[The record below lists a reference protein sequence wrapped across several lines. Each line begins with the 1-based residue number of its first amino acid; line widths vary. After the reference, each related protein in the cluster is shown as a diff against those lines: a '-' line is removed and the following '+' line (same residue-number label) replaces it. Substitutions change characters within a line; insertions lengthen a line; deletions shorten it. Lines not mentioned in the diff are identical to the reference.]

1 MTEDNSEDSFD
12 KVKKGLK
19 ETAEGIKEG
28 VEDTAEGIKEGVEDT
43 AEGIKE
49 GVEDTAEGI
58 KEGVEETARESTDS
72 YTKLYENDLNANLTE
87 EERKAKAAREAANRD
102 KDNESPNHRE
112 AALNRKRNTL
122 NDQNANS
129 NQQETYRQSV

>member
-1 MTEDNSEDSFD
+1 MGNQEGNRSRHSNTNSDRN
-12 KVKKGLK
+12 
-19 ETAEGIKEG
+19 T
-28 VEDTAEGIKEGVEDT
+28 
-43 AEGIKE
+43 
-49 GVEDTAEGI
+49 
-58 KEGVEETARESTDS
+58 
-72 YTKLYENDLNANLTE
+72 NDPNANLTE

-102 KDNESPNHRE
+102 ADNESPNHRE

>member
-19 ETAEGIKEG
+19 E
-28 VEDTAEGIKEGVEDT
+28 TAEGIKEGVEDT

>member
-1 MTEDNSEDSFD
+1 MT
-12 KVKKGLK
+12 KGNRSRHSN
-19 ETAEGIKEG
+19 TN
-28 VEDTAEGIKEGVEDT
+28 
-43 AEGIKE
+43 
-49 GVEDTAEGI
+49 
-58 KEGVEETARESTDS
+58 TDRN
-72 YTKLYENDLNANLTE
+72 TNDPNANLT

-102 KDNESPNHRE
+102 ADNESPNHRE

>member
-19 ETAEGIKEG
+19 E
-28 VEDTAEGIKEGVEDT
+28 T

>member
-1 MTEDNSEDSFD
+1 VKTGFEEMALSLLITSKVVTSFLYCINTLIY
-12 KVKKGLK
+12 KIMIMGNQ
-19 ETAEGIKEG
+19 EGNRSRHSK
-28 VEDTAEGIKEGVEDT
+28 TN
-43 AEGIKE
+43 
-49 GVEDTAEGI
+49 
-58 KEGVEETARESTDS
+58 TDRN
-72 YTKLYENDLNANLTE
+72 TNDPNVNLTE

-102 KDNESPNHRE
+102 ADNESPNHRE

>member
-19 ETAEGIKEG
+19 E
-28 VEDTAEGIKEGVEDT
+28 TAEGIKEGVEDT

-87 EERKAKAAREAANRD
+87 EERKAKAAREAANKD

>member
-1 MTEDNSEDSFD
+1 MTEEENAFN
-12 KVKKGLK
+12 KVKKGFK
-19 ETAEGIKEG
+19 EE
-28 VEDTAEGIKEGVEDT
+28 
-43 AEGIKE
+43 
-49 GVEDTAEGI
+49 
-58 KEGVEETARESTDS
+58 
-72 YTKLYENDLNANLTE
+72 NLTE

-129 NQQETYRQSV
+129 NQQETYRPSV

>member
-1 MTEDNSEDSFD
+1 MS
-12 KVKKGLK
+12 KGK
-19 ETAEGIKEG
+19 RSRHSNIN
-28 VEDTAEGIKEGVEDT
+28 
-43 AEGIKE
+43 
-49 GVEDTAEGI
+49 
-58 KEGVEETARESTDS
+58 TDRN
-72 YTKLYENDLNANLTE
+72 TNDPNANLAE

-102 KDNESPNHRE
+102 ADNETISNRE